1 MTTTDT
7 NSTHPVTQRLR
18 HAGITSAVVIDDAFN
33 TPALD
38 DLTDEIADFW
48 TAIDRNDRALSEL
61 NDYKPEF
68 EGEDDID
75 EELINC
81 LWARTL
87 NEEPSSLLILC
98 KTTLFSRQIESL
110 SDLTPL
116 VDYLKG
122 IGITPILLGT
132 EDDLPDGQQR
142 LFFLDFILES
152 DIALPSSGEVEVVIQ
167 EFTAGTPA
175 NPLIQVSIDKAKQII
190 DEFDDAFIILMS
202 SKAGVPQAKGRFR
215 QETGLIEGMF
225 DYVPKE
231 QLADEK
237 ELSLRLGIS
246 AASLPVR
253 HDIQC
258 FVNALATS
266 ITEASKEFIDWIKGL
281 SFEDYMYI
289 YSLSLRDEGHPLGD
303 YMSRLNRS
311 LLAHLVHD
319 CDRVIAA
326 QDRLDDIDLKAYVPL
341 KRAPSNHLAEMY
353 SLSLTEPGTSDNTTR
368 LRLGDL
374 YVNSAKSVLLIINAD
389 CDLVDAPKS
398 SNRRVPDDSSILLHP
413 GRLIPLDKKVKGNH
427 KVTNLFYHEGEPFQ
441 IDWDHEGVISK
452 KYWEVKGWLYFNG
465 YSKKARLI
473 APHALEIQQHFAAKL
488 TRVGMP
494 VAPRF
499 PTPATIRVFGKNEN
513 GTLKKLGDDIPRGVV
528 IDRKNFHF
536 TVEGFSQ
543 LLEKVAE
550 GKTHYTAILDCCEI
564 NQNRRKRLKDN
575 IRKLEAW
582 LQNYEEW
589 FTLIESSNKMPSGN
603 SQHIGSDGILEVFC
617 TPNLKTAERIIAI
630 NLLPDERDTETT
642 VGAQMDGL

>member
-7 NSTHPVTQRLR
+7 NSTHAVTQRLR

-61 NDYKPEF
+61 NDLKPEF

-110 SDLTPL
+110 SDLTSL

-122 IGITPILLGT
+122 KGITPILLGT

-167 EFTAGTPA
+167 EYAAGTPA
-175 NPLIQVSIDKAKQII
+175 NPLIQVSIDKAKQIL

-202 SKAGVPQAKGRFR
+202 SKAGVLQAKDRFR
-215 QETGLIEGMF
+215 HETGLIEGMF
-225 DYVPKE
+225 DYIPKE
-231 QLADEK
+231 QLAGER
-237 ELSLRLGIS
+237 ELNLKLGIS
-246 AASLPVR
+246 AARVSDR
-253 HDIQC
+253 HEIQC
-258 FVNALATS
+258 FVDAFETS
-266 ITEASKEFIDWIKGL
+266 LMEASEEFIKRIKSL

-289 YSLSLRDEGHPLGD
+289 YSLSLHRDGHPLGD
-303 YMSRLNRS
+303 YMSGLFKS

-319 CDRVIAA
+319 NVQVIKA
-326 QDRLDDIDLKAYVPL
+326 QNRLDDIDMEAYVPL
-341 KRAPSNHLAEMY
+341 KKVPSKHLVEMF
-353 SLSLTEPGTSDNTTR
+353 SLSLTEPGITSASTD

-374 YVNSAKSVLLIINAD
+374 YVNGAKEALLVINAE
-389 CDLVDAPKS
+389 CDLARLQLNSGSGSEDGP
-398 SNRRVPDDSSILLHP
+398 SILLHA
-413 GRLIPLDKKVKGNH
+413 GRMELVEKPAESEDKKKY
-427 KVTNLFYHEGEPFQ
+427 KITDLLFHEGKRYRIVWEY
-441 IDWDHEGVISK
+441 ERVITK
-452 KYWEVKGWLYFNG
+452 EYGELEEWLDAEG

-473 APHALEIQQHFAAKL
+473 TQHALEIQQHFAAKL

-494 VAPRF
+494 VAPPLPR
-499 PTPATIRVFGKNEN
+499 PATVQVFGKNN
-513 GTLKKLGDDIPRGVV
+513 GGTLERLGDDIPRGVV
-528 IDRKNFHF
+528 IDRKGFRF
-536 TVEGFSQ
+536 TSDQFSQ
-543 LLEKVAE
+543 ILQRVDQGISHYIALRESFEEGSRRFERQAE
-550 GKTHYTAILDCCEI
+550 RIDK
-564 NQNRRKRLKDN
+564 LK
-575 IRKLEAW
+575 AW
-582 LQNYEEW
+582 LQDVEGW
-589 FTLIESSNKMPSGN
+589 LALVESSNGMPTGN
-603 SQHIGSDGILEVFC
+603 KSKQIGSNGVLEVFC
-617 TPNLKTAERIIAI
+617 RPKLETAQCLIAI
-630 NLLPDERDTETT
+630 NLLPDE
-642 VGAQMDGL
+642 